1 MSANLC
7 ALAAAAVAAQ
17 TVLALPVPSRAET
30 VNFTAQLAS
39 EGEAAANQP
48 APTGSAEL
56 SLDTA
61 TKTVRWTIEYA
72 GLAQPPQAAGCG
84 ALDSPG
90 GPAIWLNSN
99 LASPITGSKTLSDD
113 DIAALGGGRWVCVIG
128 GDEAEIGGELKPAR

>member
-1 MSANLC
+1 MRFPPVAVL
-7 ALAAAAVAAQ
+7 AGLAAAVMP
-17 TVLALPVPSRAET
+17 LPSHADT
-30 VNFTAQLAS
+30 INFTAQLAS
-39 EGEAAANQP
+39 EGEAAPDQP
-48 APTGSAEL
+48 APKGSAAL
-56 SLDTA
+56 ALDTA
-61 TKTVRWTIEYA
+61 TKTVRWTIEYS

-128 GDEAEIGGELKPAR
+128 GDEAEIGGELKPVR